1 MDACVTSQF
10 QQQVRAMAR
19 LPLGDTRLLSPVAM
33 LNILGDAW
41 FVQDGKQQTTASEPA
56 WERVLS
62 HPDAKLHLYG
72 KASPLPGRKM
82 GHVNCL
88 GQSLDEARQNCTAVA
103 GDLGIAP

>member
-19 LPLGDTRLLSPVAM
+19 LPLGDTRLLSSVDL
-33 LNILGDAW
+33 LNILGVAW
-41 FVQDGKQQTTASEPA
+41 FVKEGEQQTTASEPA
-56 WERVLS
+56 WEHVLS
-62 HPDAKLHLYG
+62 HPNAKLHLYG

-88 GQSLDEARQNCTAVA
+88 GQSLDDARQSCSAVA

>member
-41 FVQDGKQQTTASEPA
+41 FIKEGKQQTTASEPP

-88 GQSLDEARQNCTAVA
+88 GQSLDEAQQNCSAVA